1 MSIAP
6 ADERR
11 RAAWNTAWQAL
22 GARADGL
29 DALLSAVLACYRE
42 PHRHYHTVQHLDECF
57 ERLAPLRDRAAHPA
71 EVEVALWFHDAVYDV
86 QRHDNEARSATWAV
100 DALTARGVGAAAA
113 QRVHRLVMAT
123 RHSAPTD
130 TPDETLLVDVDLS
143 ILGADPARFDEYER
157 QIRAEYA
164 WVPEPV
170 FRARRRAVLEQF
182 LARERLYGTPPL
194 AALLERP
201 ARENLARSI
210 ARLAA

>member
-11 RAAWNTAWQAL
+11 RAAWNAAWQAL

-29 DALLSAVLACYRE
+29 DALLSALLACYRE

-100 DALTARGVGAAAA
+100 DALTARGVDARGFDVSTHAIAAA
-113 QRVHRLVMAT
+113 
-123 RHSAPTD
+123 
-130 TPDETLLVDVDLS
+130 
-143 ILGADPARFDEYER
+143 
-157 QIRAEYA
+157 
-164 WVPEPV
+164 
-170 FRARRRAVLEQF
+170 
-182 LARERLYGTPPL
+182 
-194 AALLERP
+194 
-201 ARENLARSI
+201 
-210 ARLAA
+210 